1 MGWLTPPW
9 MSLGLVGLRGVGG
22 PGWRVC
28 CRAWGPRAG
37 VVVGPPAEVSRP
49 ALQPGSRF
57 RELSSHLVEPLCLF
71 PVSFQDNIAG
81 VFNKSCA
88 ISYTSYRNIFPI
100 WALGRFS
107 RLHPESALAGH
118 P

>member
-1 MGWLTPPW
+1 MAQAE
-9 MSLGLVGLRGVGG
+9 
-22 PGWRVC
+22 VC
-28 CRAWGPRAG
+28 CRAWGPRGGGAG
-37 VVVGPPAEVSRP
+37 VVVGPLLRSG
-49 ALQPGSRF
+49 LGSGSCSPSGATV
-57 RELSSHLVEPLCLF
+57 LTL
-71 PVSFQDNIAG
+71 VSFQENISG

-88 ISYTSYRNIFPI
+88 ISYTSYRNVFPI

>member
-1 MGWLTPPW
+1 MET
-9 MSLGLVGLRGVGG
+9 
-22 PGWRVC
+22 
-28 CRAWGPRAG
+28 
-37 VVVGPPAEVSRP
+37 
-49 ALQPGSRF
+49 
-57 RELSSHLVEPLCLF
+57 LCSF

-88 ISYTSYRNIFPI
+88 ISYTSYRNVFPI